1 MKMEIIDKIKM
12 IIKEPTKFFSKIRSE
27 QEYKE
32 PFLYYALL
40 SFIFS
45 ILSTA
50 VSFLTGLSN
59 DIVFTFIGLWISF
72 LILIFLGTAVIHIFV
87 YLFGGRGGYL
97 NSFKSATYAATPA
110 LLLGWIPII
119 EFIAGIYSAF
129 YLYPKGLSILHD
141 ISFVRAFLAV
151 LLPAVIIIST
161 ILILAVVGIFPI

>member
-40 SFIFS
+40 SFILS

-129 YLYPKGLSILHD
+129 YLYPKGLSILHE
-141 ISFVRAFLAV
+141 ISFVKAFFAV

-161 ILILAVVGIFPI
+161 ILILAIAGVFPI